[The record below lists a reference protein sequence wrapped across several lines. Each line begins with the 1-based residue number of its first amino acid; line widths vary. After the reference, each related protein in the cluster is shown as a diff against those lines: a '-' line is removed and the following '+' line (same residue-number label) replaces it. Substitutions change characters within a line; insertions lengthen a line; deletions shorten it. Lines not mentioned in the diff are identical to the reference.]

1 MKKTIFTTIISLLF
15 WVVNHAQEIK
25 FGKVSMEELTQTAH
39 PVEPDAE
46 AAILYRSYNTTF
58 NYSSNS
64 GFTLITKIFQRIKI
78 YNKKGMDLANQDIY
92 LYFDNKDKEK
102 TQGIRG
108 YTFNLDNGKIT
119 KSKLENEN
127 IFKEER
133 FNKYYNKTS
142 IAPPNVLEGSVV
154 DIEYE
159 ITSPFLG
166 NIPELIFQEE
176 IPVDYAEAEITAPEY
191 FIYKQH
197 LRGQFPLTF
206 NEKNGMRMIQITEKV
221 SGDAG
226 VFNGVQQTKTYSDK
240 VDLNETTYTIAGQN
254 ISSMKE
260 EAFVN
265 NIHNYRTAIKF
276 EITGTKY
283 PREPFKMLAQTWTD
297 VAKSIYEIS
306 SFGAELAKTNYFA
319 EDLQALI
326 NGQEDP
332 TKKAILIF
340 SHVKSK
346 INWDGTFGVLTDKGV
361 TKAYK
366 DGSGNAAEINLMLTA
381 MFRQAGLKAN
391 PVLVSTRKN
400 GIPIFPTRDGF
411 NYVIAAIEMQEG
423 IVLFDATEKY
433 AVPNILPERAIN
445 WMGRL
450 VREDGTS
457 IEVSLLPKTP
467 SKQVAYF
474 SAQLNEDGSAAGK
487 VRIQNYDQY
496 AFNFRERIKNLNKD
510 LYLERL
516 ENKTFNSDIEV
527 SNYQMQN
534 ESDLSKPVIENF
546 EFKKE
551 DQCEIIGG
559 KIYVSPLLF
568 SGMIENPLKLEKRE
582 YPIEFS
588 FPTTN
593 QYLITIKIPEGYQ
606 IESVPESLALQLP
619 EDIGS
624 YQYNIT
630 AKANQIQVKLTS
642 EIKSPLI
649 SAQGYEM
656 IKNYYQ
662 QIVQK
667 NAEKIVLTKI

>member
-1 MKKTIFTTIISLLF
+1 
-15 WVVNHAQEIK
+15 
-25 FGKVSMEELTQTAH
+25 
-39 PVEPDAE
+39 
-46 AAILYRSYNTTF
+46 
-58 NYSSNS
+58 
-64 GFTLITKIFQRIKI
+64 
-78 YNKKGMDLANQDIY
+78 
-92 LYFDNKDKEK
+92 
-102 TQGIRG
+102 
-108 YTFNLDNGKIT
+108 
-119 KSKLENEN
+119 
-127 IFKEER
+127 
-133 FNKYYNKTS
+133 
-142 IAPPNVLEGSVV
+142 
-154 DIEYE
+154 
-159 ITSPFLG
+159 
-166 NIPELIFQEE
+166 
-176 IPVDYAEAEITAPEY
+176 
-191 FIYKQH
+191 
-197 LRGQFPLTF
+197 
-206 NEKNGMRMIQITEKV
+206 
-221 SGDAG
+221 
-226 VFNGVQQTKTYSDK
+226 
-240 VDLNETTYTIAGQN
+240 
-254 ISSMKE
+254 
-260 EAFVN
+260 
-265 NIHNYRTAIKF
+265 
-276 EITGTKY
+276 
-283 PREPFKMLAQTWTD
+283 MLAQTWTD